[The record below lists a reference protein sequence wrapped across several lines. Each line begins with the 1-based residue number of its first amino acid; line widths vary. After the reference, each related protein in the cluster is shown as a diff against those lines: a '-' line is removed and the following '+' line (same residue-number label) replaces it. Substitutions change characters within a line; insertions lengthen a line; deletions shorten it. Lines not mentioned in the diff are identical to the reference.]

1 MAFSCTDAHKVTE
14 NLKSLLN
21 VPVVLRLLYL
31 QCVTPLP
38 SKGDVRRMDDEVWAL
53 LSNFSNGRSASKSSS
68 FSSSSSL
75 YPSSRTSS
83 SSARWS
89 LRNLSPPSPPSGI
102 SASVRPTR
110 PQPYSPGHAPRLQVH
125 PVKDRAV
132 LRFHGRFKF
141 TVILMSVFGSR
152 AWP

>member
-14 NLKSLLN
+14 NPKSLLT
-21 VPVVLRLLYL
+21 VPMVLHLLYL

-53 LSNFSNGRSASKSSS
+53 LSNFSNGRAASSPLSPSSSKHSSKSSS
-68 FSSSSSL
+68 SSSSYL

-125 PVKDRAV
+125 PVKDCAV
-132 LRFHGRFKF
+132 LRFHGRF
-141 TVILMSVFGSR
+141 SNSR
-152 AWP
+152 

>member
-14 NLKSLLN
+14 NLKSLLT
-21 VPVVLRLLYL
+21 VPMVLHLLCL
-31 QCVTPLP
+31 QCVNPLP

-53 LSNFSNGRSASKSSS
+53 LSNFSNGRAASSPLSPSSTKYSSKSS

-125 PVKDRAV
+125 PVKDCAV
-132 LRFHGRFKF
+132 LRFHGRY
-141 TVILMSVFGSR
+141 SDSR
-152 AWP
+152 